1 MLSLN
6 KISANAALFMLASAM
21 QVAANIDAHE
31 PGDSTPTDL
40 YDDYDCKA
48 SNGCGS
54 SSGDEWYSRGW
65 AIAMWIA
72 LGVVFLILMVAC
84 CLCVRNSPT
93 AQSWTPGDMLDDK
106 QPVAKEE
113 EMSNPSSIEAAH
125 IPYDPKPVDGAP
137 VTHGVP
143 VQTV

>member
-21 QVAANIDAHE
+21 QVAANSDAHE

-54 SSGDEWYSRGW
+54 SSGDEWYF
-65 AIAMWIA
+65 
-72 LGVVFLILMVAC
+72 VVFAYYSDVENLMNNGMNLYNLSKPNFFIIVNVTIGIPEAGP
-84 CLCVRNSPT
+84 SPCG
-93 AQSWTPGDMLDDK
+93 S
-106 QPVAKEE
+106 
-113 EMSNPSSIEAAH
+113 PSASSSSS
-125 IPYDPKPVDGAP
+125 
-137 VTHGVP
+137 
-143 VQTV
+143 